1 MNHWDQAYSDV
12 EGYKYGEQPNAFL
25 KEQAHRIPPRARVL
39 LPGDGE
45 GRNGV
50 WLAEQGHQVCALDN
64 SAVGLAKAEALAH
77 RRQVTLQTVLVDL
90 ADWQPEPA
98 SADAVVLTYLHL
110 PPPLRTPVM
119 HKLVQ
124 ALKPGGVLG
133 VVDHRAKPGTDI
145 EVMKKSGYLTEQLVI
160 DLATKAGFVLDA
172 RSEVNAN
179 PKDTADHPNGVWTLP
194 PVNRHDAEDDAM
206 YQAIG
211 ESDRMTLRF
220 VKPAR

>member
-25 KEQAHRIPPRARVL
+25 KEQAHRIPARARVL

-124 ALKPGGVLG
+124 ALKPGGVLLLEAF
-133 VVDHRAKPGTDI
+133 HPRQLQYN
-145 EVMKKSGYLTEQLVI
+145 SGGPKNEAMLYTLDMLHG
-160 DLATKAGFVLDA
+160 DLAADMQERLASESETLLDEGPGHQGPA
-172 RSEVNAN
+172 YVTR
-179 PKDTADHPNGVWTLP
+179 W
-194 PVNRHDAEDDAM
+194 
-206 YQAIG
+206 IG
-211 ESDRMTLRF
+211 Q
-220 VKPAR
+220 KI

>member
-50 WLAEQGHQVCALDN
+50 WLAEQGHEVCALDN

-124 ALKPGGVLG
+124 ALKPGGVLLLEAF
-133 VVDHRAKPGTDI
+133 HPRQLQYS
-145 EVMKKSGYLTEQLVI
+145 SGGPKNEAMLYTLDMLRG
-160 DLATKAGFVLDA
+160 DLAAGMQELLGSESETLLDEGPGHQGPA
-172 RSEVNAN
+172 YVTR
-179 PKDTADHPNGVWTLP
+179 W
-194 PVNRHDAEDDAM
+194 
-206 YQAIG
+206 IG
-211 ESDRMTLRF
+211 Q
-220 VKPAR
+220 KI

>member
-124 ALKPGGVLG
+124 ALKPGGVLLLEAFHPRQLQYSSG
-133 VVDHRAKPGTDI
+133 GPKNEAMLYTLDMLRGNLAAGMQELLASESETLLDEGPGHQGPAYVT
-145 EVMKKSGYLTEQLVI
+145 
-160 DLATKAGFVLDA
+160 
-172 RSEVNAN
+172 R
-179 PKDTADHPNGVWTLP
+179 W
-194 PVNRHDAEDDAM
+194 
-206 YQAIG
+206 IG
-211 ESDRMTLRF
+211 Q
-220 VKPAR
+220 KI

>member
-124 ALKPGGVLG
+124 ALKPGGVLLLEAF
-133 VVDHRAKPGTDI
+133 HPRQLQYS
-145 EVMKKSGYLTEQLVI
+145 SGGPKNEAMLYTLDMLRG
-160 DLATKAGFVLDA
+160 DLAAGMQELLGSESETLLDEGPGHQGPA
-172 RSEVNAN
+172 YVTR
-179 PKDTADHPNGVWTLP
+179 W
-194 PVNRHDAEDDAM
+194 
-206 YQAIG
+206 IG
-211 ESDRMTLRF
+211 Q
-220 VKPAR
+220 KI

>member
-124 ALKPGGVLG
+124 ALKPGGVLLLEAF
-133 VVDHRAKPGTDI
+133 HPRQLQYN
-145 EVMKKSGYLTEQLVI
+145 SGGPKNEAMLYTLDMLHG
-160 DLATKAGFVLDA
+160 DLAADMQELLASESETLLD
-172 RSEVNAN
+172 EG
-179 PKDTADHPNGVWTLP
+179 PGHQG
-194 PVNRHDAEDDAM
+194 
-206 YQAIG
+206 
-211 ESDRMTLRF
+211 
-220 VKPAR
+220 PAYVTRWIVQKI

>member
-25 KEQAHRIPPRARVL
+25 KEQAHRIPARARVL

-124 ALKPGGVLG
+124 ALKPGGVLLLEAF
-133 VVDHRAKPGTDI
+133 HPRQLQYS
-145 EVMKKSGYLTEQLVI
+145 SGGPKNEAMLYTLDMLHG
-160 DLATKAGFVLDA
+160 DLAADMQELLASESETLLDEGPGHQGPA
-172 RSEVNAN
+172 YVTR
-179 PKDTADHPNGVWTLP
+179 W
-194 PVNRHDAEDDAM
+194 
-206 YQAIG
+206 IG
-211 ESDRMTLRF
+211 Q
-220 VKPAR
+220 KI

>member
-124 ALKPGGVLG
+124 ALKPGGVLLLEAF
-133 VVDHRAKPGTDI
+133 HPRQLQYS
-145 EVMKKSGYLTEQLVI
+145 SGGPKNEAMLYTLDMLRG
-160 DLATKAGFVLDA
+160 DLAAGMQELLASESETLLDEGPGHQGPA
-172 RSEVNAN
+172 YVTR
-179 PKDTADHPNGVWTLP
+179 
-194 PVNRHDAEDDAM
+194 
-206 YQAIG
+206 YIG
-211 ESDRMTLRF
+211 Q
-220 VKPAR
+220 KI

>member
-25 KEQAHRIPPRARVL
+25 KEQAHRIPARARVL

-124 ALKPGGVLG
+124 ALKPGGVLLLEAF
-133 VVDHRAKPGTDI
+133 HPRQLQYN
-145 EVMKKSGYLTEQLVI
+145 SGGPKNEAMLYTLDMLRG
-160 DLATKAGFVLDA
+160 DLAAGMQELLGSESETLLDEGPGHQGPA
-172 RSEVNAN
+172 YVTR
-179 PKDTADHPNGVWTLP
+179 W
-194 PVNRHDAEDDAM
+194 
-206 YQAIG
+206 IG
-211 ESDRMTLRF
+211 Q
-220 VKPAR
+220 KI

>member
-25 KEQAHRIPPRARVL
+25 KEQAHRIPARARVL

-124 ALKPGGVLG
+124 ALKPGGVLLLEAFHPRQLQYSSG
-133 VVDHRAKPGTDI
+133 GPKNEAMLYTLDMLRGNLAAGMQELLASESETLLDEGPGHQGPAYVT
-145 EVMKKSGYLTEQLVI
+145 
-160 DLATKAGFVLDA
+160 
-172 RSEVNAN
+172 R
-179 PKDTADHPNGVWTLP
+179 W
-194 PVNRHDAEDDAM
+194 
-206 YQAIG
+206 IG
-211 ESDRMTLRF
+211 Q
-220 VKPAR
+220 KI

>member
-25 KEQAHRIPPRARVL
+25 KEQAHRIPARARVL

-124 ALKPGGVLG
+124 ALKPGGVLLLEAFHPRQLQYNSG
-133 VVDHRAKPGTDI
+133 GPKNEAMLYTLDMLRGNLAAGMQELLASESETLLDEGPGHQGPAYVT
-145 EVMKKSGYLTEQLVI
+145 
-160 DLATKAGFVLDA
+160 
-172 RSEVNAN
+172 R
-179 PKDTADHPNGVWTLP
+179 W
-194 PVNRHDAEDDAM
+194 
-206 YQAIG
+206 IG
-211 ESDRMTLRF
+211 Q
-220 VKPAR
+220 KI

>member
-124 ALKPGGVLG
+124 ALKPGGVLLLEAF
-133 VVDHRAKPGTDI
+133 HPRQLQYN
-145 EVMKKSGYLTEQLVI
+145 SGGPKNEAMLYTLDMLRG
-160 DLATKAGFVLDA
+160 DLAAGMQELLASESETLLDEGPGHQGPA
-172 RSEVNAN
+172 YVTR
-179 PKDTADHPNGVWTLP
+179 W
-194 PVNRHDAEDDAM
+194 
-206 YQAIG
+206 IG
-211 ESDRMTLRF
+211 Q
-220 VKPAR
+220 KI

>member
-25 KEQAHRIPPRARVL
+25 KEQAHRIPARARVL

-124 ALKPGGVLG
+124 ALKPGGVLLLEAF
-133 VVDHRAKPGTDI
+133 HPRQLQYN
-145 EVMKKSGYLTEQLVI
+145 SGGPKNEAMLYTLDMLHG
-160 DLATKAGFVLDA
+160 DLAADMQELLASESEILLDEGPGHQGPA
-172 RSEVNAN
+172 YVTR
-179 PKDTADHPNGVWTLP
+179 W
-194 PVNRHDAEDDAM
+194 
-206 YQAIG
+206 IG
-211 ESDRMTLRF
+211 Q
-220 VKPAR
+220 KI

>member
-124 ALKPGGVLG
+124 ALKPGGVLLLEAF
-133 VVDHRAKPGTDI
+133 HPRQLQYN
-145 EVMKKSGYLTEQLVI
+145 SGGPKNEAMLYTLDMLHG
-160 DLATKAGFVLDA
+160 DLAADMQELLASESETLLDEGPGHQGPA
-172 RSEVNAN
+172 YVTR
-179 PKDTADHPNGVWTLP
+179 
-194 PVNRHDAEDDAM
+194 
-206 YQAIG
+206 YIG
-211 ESDRMTLRF
+211 Q
-220 VKPAR
+220 KI

>member
-25 KEQAHRIPPRARVL
+25 KEQAHRIPARARVL

-124 ALKPGGVLG
+124 ALKPGGVLLLEAF
-133 VVDHRAKPGTDI
+133 HPRQLQYS
-145 EVMKKSGYLTEQLVI
+145 SGCPKNEAMLYTLDMLRG
-160 DLATKAGFVLDA
+160 DLAAGMQELLGSESETLLDEGPGHQGPA
-172 RSEVNAN
+172 YVTR
-179 PKDTADHPNGVWTLP
+179 W
-194 PVNRHDAEDDAM
+194 
-206 YQAIG
+206 IG
-211 ESDRMTLRF
+211 Q
-220 VKPAR
+220 KI

>member
-25 KEQAHRIPPRARVL
+25 KEQAHRIPARARVL

-124 ALKPGGVLG
+124 ALKPGGVLLLEAFHPRQLQYSSG
-133 VVDHRAKPGTDI
+133 GAKNEAMLYTLDMLRG
-145 EVMKKSGYLTEQLVI
+145 
-160 DLATKAGFVLDA
+160 DLAAGMQELLGSESETLLDEGPGHQGPA
-172 RSEVNAN
+172 YVTR
-179 PKDTADHPNGVWTLP
+179 W
-194 PVNRHDAEDDAM
+194 
-206 YQAIG
+206 IG
-211 ESDRMTLRF
+211 Q
-220 VKPAR
+220 KI

>member
-124 ALKPGGVLG
+124 ALKPGGVLLLEAF
-133 VVDHRAKPGTDI
+133 HPRQLQYS
-145 EVMKKSGYLTEQLVI
+145 SGGPKNEAMLYTLDMLRG
-160 DLATKAGFVLDA
+160 DLAAGMQELLASESETLLDEGPGHQGPA
-172 RSEVNAN
+172 YVTR
-179 PKDTADHPNGVWTLP
+179 W
-194 PVNRHDAEDDAM
+194 
-206 YQAIG
+206 IG
-211 ESDRMTLRF
+211 Q
-220 VKPAR
+220 KI

>member
-124 ALKPGGVLG
+124 ALKPGGVLLLEAF
-133 VVDHRAKPGTDI
+133 HPRQLQYN
-145 EVMKKSGYLTEQLVI
+145 SGGPKNEAMLYTLDMLHG
-160 DLATKAGFVLDA
+160 DLAADMQELLASESETLLDEGPGHQGPA
-172 RSEVNAN
+172 YVTR
-179 PKDTADHPNGVWTLP
+179 W
-194 PVNRHDAEDDAM
+194 
-206 YQAIG
+206 IG
-211 ESDRMTLRF
+211 Q
-220 VKPAR
+220 KI

>member
-25 KEQAHRIPPRARVL
+25 KEQAHRIPARARVL

-124 ALKPGGVLG
+124 ALKPGGVLLLEAF
-133 VVDHRAKPGTDI
+133 HPRQLQYN
-145 EVMKKSGYLTEQLVI
+145 SGGPKNEAMLYTLDMLRG
-160 DLATKAGFVLDA
+160 DLAAGMQELLASESETLLDEGPGHQGPA
-172 RSEVNAN
+172 YVTR
-179 PKDTADHPNGVWTLP
+179 W
-194 PVNRHDAEDDAM
+194 
-206 YQAIG
+206 IG
-211 ESDRMTLRF
+211 Q
-220 VKPAR
+220 KI

>member
-124 ALKPGGVLG
+124 ALKPGGVLLLEAF
-133 VVDHRAKPGTDI
+133 HPRQLQYS
-145 EVMKKSGYLTEQLVI
+145 SGGPKNEAMLYTLDMLRG
-160 DLATKAGFVLDA
+160 DLAADMQELLASESETLLDEGPGHQGPA
-172 RSEVNAN
+172 YVTR
-179 PKDTADHPNGVWTLP
+179 W
-194 PVNRHDAEDDAM
+194 
-206 YQAIG
+206 IG
-211 ESDRMTLRF
+211 Q
-220 VKPAR
+220 KI

>member
-90 ADWQPEPA
+90 TDWQPEPA

-124 ALKPGGVLG
+124 ALKPGGVLLLEAF
-133 VVDHRAKPGTDI
+133 HPRQLQYN
-145 EVMKKSGYLTEQLVI
+145 SGGPKNEAMLYTLDMLHG
-160 DLATKAGFVLDA
+160 DLAADMQELLASESETLLDEGPGHQGPA
-172 RSEVNAN
+172 YVTR
-179 PKDTADHPNGVWTLP
+179 W
-194 PVNRHDAEDDAM
+194 
-206 YQAIG
+206 IG
-211 ESDRMTLRF
+211 Q
-220 VKPAR
+220 KI

>member
-25 KEQAHRIPPRARVL
+25 KEQAHRIPARARVL

-77 RRQVTLQTVLVDL
+77 RRQVTLQIVLVDL

-124 ALKPGGVLG
+124 ALKPGGVLLLEAF
-133 VVDHRAKPGTDI
+133 HPRQLQYS
-145 EVMKKSGYLTEQLVI
+145 SGGPKNEAMLYTLDMLRG
-160 DLATKAGFVLDA
+160 DLAAGMQELLGSESETLLDEGPGHQGPA
-172 RSEVNAN
+172 YVTR
-179 PKDTADHPNGVWTLP
+179 W
-194 PVNRHDAEDDAM
+194 
-206 YQAIG
+206 IG
-211 ESDRMTLRF
+211 Q
-220 VKPAR
+220 KI

>member
-124 ALKPGGVLG
+124 ALKPGGVLLLEAF
-133 VVDHRAKPGTDI
+133 HPRQLQYS
-145 EVMKKSGYLTEQLVI
+145 SGGPKNEAMLYTLDMLHG
-160 DLATKAGFVLDA
+160 DLAADMQELLASESETLLDEGPGHQGPA
-172 RSEVNAN
+172 YVTR
-179 PKDTADHPNGVWTLP
+179 W
-194 PVNRHDAEDDAM
+194 
-206 YQAIG
+206 IG
-211 ESDRMTLRF
+211 Q
-220 VKPAR
+220 KI

>member
-25 KEQAHRIPPRARVL
+25 KEQAHRIPARARVL

-124 ALKPGGVLG
+124 ALKPGGVLLLEAF
-133 VVDHRAKPGTDI
+133 HPRQLQYN
-145 EVMKKSGYLTEQLVI
+145 SGGPKNEAMLYTLDMLHG
-160 DLATKAGFVLDA
+160 DLAADMQELLASESETLLDEGPGHQGPA
-172 RSEVNAN
+172 YVTR
-179 PKDTADHPNGVWTLP
+179 W
-194 PVNRHDAEDDAM
+194 
-206 YQAIG
+206 IG
-211 ESDRMTLRF
+211 Q
-220 VKPAR
+220 KI

>member
-124 ALKPGGVLG
+124 ALKPGGVLLLEAF
-133 VVDHRAKPGTDI
+133 HPRQLQYN
-145 EVMKKSGYLTEQLVI
+145 SGGPKNEAMLYTLDMLRG
-160 DLATKAGFVLDA
+160 DLAAGMQELLGSESETLLDEGPGHQGPA
-172 RSEVNAN
+172 YVTR
-179 PKDTADHPNGVWTLP
+179 W
-194 PVNRHDAEDDAM
+194 
-206 YQAIG
+206 IG
-211 ESDRMTLRF
+211 Q
-220 VKPAR
+220 KI